1 MRLAGRASARTSR
14 THHLGSQLNI
24 STLNIQ
30 TLNLSRYLLTI
41 RHRTLNNLDHAQ
53 IALQSGHCTVF
64 LRHSAQTRV
73 QGRQRRHHHAGLTQR
88 RKHTLD
94 IPHERIRRTNHQHTS
109 LRQALTVRIQ
119 QIRRTMQRHS
129 GLTGTGATLHHT
141 HTRQIRADNRI
152 LLSLNGRHDI
162 AHAAGTLLIQCRQQS
177 ALTVQG
183 LRILQHGLIEDLILN
198 IRDSAA
204 LKHQMAAAAHTHRL
218 ESSRLI
224 ERTRLGGAPVHEKT
238 TLISVGNADASDV
251 AHRISTLTVH
261 VQATESQTR
270 IHGVQLSQTILVIGR
285 ERIALRTV
293 LVPAHRLILTHIRQL
308 LSGLFA

>member
-1 MRLAGRASARTSR
+1 
-14 THHLGSQLNI
+14 
-24 STLNIQ
+24 
-30 TLNLSRYLLTI
+30 
-41 RHRTLNNLDHAQ
+41 
-53 IALQSGHCTVF
+53 
-64 LRHSAQTRV
+64 
-73 QGRQRRHHHAGLTQR
+73 
-88 RKHTLD
+88 
-94 IPHERIRRTNHQHTS
+94 
-109 LRQALTVRIQ
+109 
-119 QIRRTMQRHS
+119 MQRHS
-129 GLTGTGATLHHT
+129 SLTGTGATLHHT

-162 AHAAGTLLIQCRQQS
+162 AHAAGTLLIQRRQQS

-204 LKHQMAAAAHTHRL
+204 LQHQMATAAHTHRL
-218 ESSRLI
+218 KRSGLVKS
-224 ERTRLGGAPVHEKT
+224 TRLGGAPVHEKA

-261 VQATESQTR
+261 VQTTESQTR

-293 LVPAHRLILTHIRQL
+293 LVPAHRLVLTHIRQL